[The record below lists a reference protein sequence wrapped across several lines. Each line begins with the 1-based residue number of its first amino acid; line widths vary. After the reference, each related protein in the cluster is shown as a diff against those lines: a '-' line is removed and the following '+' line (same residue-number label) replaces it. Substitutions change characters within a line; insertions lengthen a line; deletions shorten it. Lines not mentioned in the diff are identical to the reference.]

1 MGDKLD
7 KSKLSLDLPEKRK
20 TPPTCLPDLS
30 QVPGVVTPLAQPLT
44 ITPCM
49 LTAEDIQKIGVA
61 TPDMEK
67 LFLNMNGV
75 VSLSSTSTPSKL
87 TSKNLSSD
95 KEDFCKGLLQSM
107 EANIK
112 NRSDSSVNLP
122 FSDTEINSSNAAVDI
137 IRSAKTASSMKL
149 PLTGGNHSAIILPSS
164 SLNGTLAATMS
175 NLISTSSNALPIVRT
190 SGIKIPADFL
200 NPVHSAFGSPYP
212 VAIVPPQPQ
221 HVNVVTKPGNQF
233 VSASA
238 VFGAPPKLKHA
249 GDSVSTCSS
258 R

>member
-1 MGDKLD
+1 M
-7 KSKLSLDLPEKRK
+7 
-20 TPPTCLPDLS
+20 
-30 QVPGVVTPLAQPLT
+30 PGVVTPLAQPLT

-75 VSLSSTSTPSKL
+75 VSLSTTSTPSKL
-87 TSKNLSSD
+87 ASKSFSSD

-122 FSDTEINSSNAAVDI
+122 FSDTDINSTSAAVDI
-137 IRSAKTASSMKL
+137 IRSVKTASSVKL

-164 SLNGTLAATMS
+164 SFNGTLAATMS
-175 NLISTSSNALPIVRT
+175 NLISTSSNALPLVRTT

-221 HVNVVTKPGNQF
+221 HVNVMSKPGGQI
-233 VSASA
+233 VTASA

-249 GDSVSTCSS
+249 SDPVSACSS